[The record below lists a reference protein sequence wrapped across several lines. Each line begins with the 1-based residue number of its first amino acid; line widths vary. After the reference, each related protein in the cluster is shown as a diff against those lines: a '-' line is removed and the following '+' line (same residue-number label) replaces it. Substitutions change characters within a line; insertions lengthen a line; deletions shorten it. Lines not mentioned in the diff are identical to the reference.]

1 MRHLSASL
9 QNPFFVNDA
18 LHKTLCEAYEKRPA
32 RDVVVITATNL
43 GIGDIP
49 AGLLAKVESDLVAEN
64 CLRFLRQHVPDLP
77 VFALFGDKDIFLC
90 ESPTRTLV
98 GIPQAGSLS
107 THTHPPPPTTPTHP
121 PRPPTRPIHTHTHI
135 PTRSTCGSTGV
146 TSTLFRFV
154 SKVLVQACSSLSS
167 SVLIPSP
174 LPGHNQPSAR
184 RTMSGA

>member
-32 RDVVVITATNL
+32 RDVVVITAATL
-43 GIGDIP
+43 GLGDLP

-98 GIPQAGSLS
+98 GVPQAGSLS
-107 THTHPPPPTTPTHP
+107 THTHPPTTPTHP
-121 PRPPTRPIHTHTHI
+121 PTHPPHPPAPSTLTHTYTQHMWLHWRDI
-135 PTRSTCGSTGV
+135 N
-146 TSTLFRFV
+146 
-154 SKVLVQACSSLSS
+154 
-167 SVLIPSP
+167 SVPFWF
-174 LPGHNQPSAR
+174 
-184 RTMSGA
+184 